1 MAKAPASVAAGR
13 LNFGAEDWIIRS
25 IMSGKL
31 VSPSRSR
38 EPPTGSAV
46 DRLTPLLDR
55 FRVRGSLFHSGAL
68 CGTTSFDALPG
79 RAFLHVLRRGEMD
92 VLHPAGEGVPRRL
105 AVREPTLLLY
115 PRPLHHVFVN
125 PPRDGSDFV
134 CATLDF
140 DGGPRHPLVAALP
153 PLVTVALREVEGLA
167 AGLQLLFDETANSRC
182 GSRLIADRLFEV
194 VLVQLL
200 RWLLDRPERAGIGAG
215 LLAGLSDP
223 RLARALVALHESP
236 AQAWTV
242 GRMAERAG
250 LSRAAFAARFRAVTG
265 TTPAAYLGDWRLS
278 LAAARIR
285 SGTPIKQVAAECGF
299 AGAASFS
306 RAFRR
311 CLGESPRGWQR
322 LRSAVREGAA
332 HDASRPGE

>member
-1 MAKAPASVAAGR
+1 MSRNVVRSSSNGEPAPG
-13 LNFGAEDWIIRS
+13 
-25 IMSGKL
+25 
-31 VSPSRSR
+31 SP
-38 EPPTGSAV
+38 V

-55 FRVRGSLFHSGAL
+55 FRLRASLFHSGPL
-68 CGTTSFDALPG
+68 CGTTTFDALPG

-92 VLHPAGEGVPRRL
+92 VLHPAGEGVARHL

-140 DGGPRHPLVAALP
+140 DGGTRHPLVAALP
-153 PLVTVALREVEGLA
+153 PLVVVALHEVQGLA
-167 AGLQLLFDETANSRC
+167 AALQLLFDEAERSRC

-223 RLARALVALHESP
+223 RLARALVALHEAP

-242 GRMAERAG
+242 DRMADRAG

-265 TTPAAYLGDWRLS
+265 TTPAAYLADWRLS

-285 SGTPIKQVAAECGF
+285 SGTPVKQVAGECGF
-299 AGAASFS
+299 AGAASLS
-306 RAFRR
+306 RAFKRR
-311 CLGESPRGWQR
+311 LGDSPRGWRRRHAAEAAPQAARHDRDR
-322 LRSAVREGAA
+322 L
-332 HDASRPGE
+332 PP